1 MHASRPWEGCR
12 RQWVVGRGAHRLKA
26 PLSMLSSPVGEG
38 EVSVQKACEKAS
50 THTHTHAHTHMHKKK
65 EEIHREKNGQCTE
78 CTTAVFVFL
87 TVERKKH
94 DCRVLPCCT
103 DNHNWDRGERDH
115 QPW

>member
-50 THTHTHAHTHMHKKK
+50 THTHTHAHTHMHTHTSTLS
-65 EEIHREKNGQCTE
+65 ERED
-78 CTTAVFVFL
+78 
-87 TVERKKH
+87 EREG
-94 DCRVLPCCT
+94 RF
-103 DNHNWDRGERDH
+103 
-115 QPW
+115 